1 MFLQAEASFLALSSL
16 LGKTRSGVSVTSSFS
31 WLDFSDFERR
41 RALEVIS
48 RLAEHDTVD
57 ELGIGSVRDALS
69 EILFPATSVIHT
81 RARYFFFVPW
91 IYLKLEEARVSSDK
105 IASAAR
111 KAELGL
117 IEVLLASDDSEG
129 TIGSRARQGLK
140 ILPSA
145 IYWAALHRLGI
156 RSFRGTRDRYHRSLD
171 RFYMNRAL
179 SRRNRDEELVE
190 RFRTSNW
197 DQHLPSPPS
206 DFPTAVSLTLRKA
219 EAEYLRERIVFSAP
233 KTLYRYLVET
243 DDPVAEAD
251 FPWEYPAV
259 YELPTHVQEE
269 LHHAQNFS
277 EIMHGAALL
286 YNLMLAQLDDKE
298 DKIAEYK
305 EWLAD
310 WREECGERWEALD
323 AWDTRR
329 FWEIASMGGTR
340 ILPTT
345 KLFIESWINLSRTTR
360 GKNIVTN
367 KTARDLILFRER
379 QLKKDKSRL
388 DNKRAREAWTGYAG
402 VSRLV
407 FRWEIARQM
416 LSDIE
421 VGLNP

>member
-1 MFLQAEASFLALSSL
+1 
-16 LGKTRSGVSVTSSFS
+16 
-31 WLDFSDFERR
+31 
-41 RALEVIS
+41 
-48 RLAEHDTVD
+48 
-57 ELGIGSVRDALS
+57 
-69 EILFPATSVIHT
+69 
-81 RARYFFFVPW
+81 
-91 IYLKLEEARVSSDK
+91 
-105 IASAAR
+105 
-111 KAELGL
+111 
-117 IEVLLASDDSEG
+117 
-129 TIGSRARQGLK
+129 
-140 ILPSA
+140 
-145 IYWAALHRLGI
+145 
-156 RSFRGTRDRYHRSLD
+156 
-171 RFYMNRAL
+171 
-179 SRRNRDEELVE
+179 
-190 RFRTSNW
+190 
-197 DQHLPSPPS
+197 
-206 DFPTAVSLTLRKA
+206 
-219 EAEYLRERIVFSAP
+219 
-233 KTLYRYLVET
+233 
-243 DDPVAEAD
+243 
-251 FPWEYPAV
+251 
-259 YELPTHVQEE
+259 
-269 LHHAQNFS
+269 
-277 EIMHGAALL
+277 MHGAALL